1 MDNAVKVLFDKLM
14 QSSERV
20 KKAAEEMEAALD
32 EAASL
37 GIETRS
43 IDVDMV
49 QTRFKTQI
57 PYQLAFRAGGLL
69 PPITGTLII
78 RAEESTVE
86 SA

>member
-1 MDNAVKVLFDKLM
+1 MDETVKVLFDKLIR
-14 QSSERV
+14 SSERV
-20 KKAAEEMEAALD
+20 KTAAEEMEAALT

-37 GIETRS
+37 GIEVRQ
-43 IDVDMV
+43 IDLDVV
-49 QTRFKTQI
+49 KTRFTEQL
-57 PYQLAFRAGGLL
+57 PYQLKFRAGGLL

>member
-1 MDNAVKVLFDKLM
+1 MDETVKVLFDKLM
-14 QSSERV
+14 RSSERV
-20 KKAAEEMEAALD
+20 KTAAQEMEAALT

-37 GIETRS
+37 GVEVRQ
-43 IDVDMV
+43 IDLDVV
-49 QTRFKTQI
+49 KTRFTEQL
-57 PYQLAFRAGGLL
+57 PYQLQFRAGGLL